1 MRVIGV
7 KVKGSGVKLCQG
19 ECVRR
24 ITLVVTL
31 AGLWDN
37 IPGGGSGGIV
47 IEGGI

>member
-1 MRVIGV
+1 MRIIGV

-31 AGLWDN
+31 AGLWEVFSN
-37 IPGGGSGGIV
+37 IDDAMIL
-47 IEGGI
+47 